1 MLQVP
6 SGAPT
11 EFRDNGVAVAEEI
24 DVEVGVVAGLGG
36 CELLV
41 WGGGEG

>member
-11 EFRDNGVAVAEEI
+11 ELCDYDVAVAEEV
-24 DVEVGVVAGLGG
+24 DVEVGVRTGLR
-36 CELLV
+36 
-41 WGGGEG
+41 EG